1 MCFLSDYCRNSD
13 GKSRGCPSQVE
24 KVPTEF
30 PARFLR
36 LRKVRSFFCGAFSIG
51 ERMKRNGNRV
61 SQMEKARNAAGWR
74 FLQPRRAKMN
84 GRRGSILPGIK
95 KREPV
100 VFRFAFPGFIP
111 RLGGKDSYWQLH
123 TRFRSPY
130 PLSIRATLHQNLFS
144 ATQSVG

>member
-1 MCFLSDYCRNSD
+1 MHFLPGFCGVLA
-13 GKSRGCPSQVE
+13 GKPGGCPSQVE

-36 LRKVRSFFCGAFSIG
+36 LRKVHSFFCGAFSIG

-95 KREPV
+95 NANRLSSGSRFLVLFPV
-100 VFRFAFPGFIP
+100 R
-111 RLGGKDSYWQLH
+111 GKDSYWQLH